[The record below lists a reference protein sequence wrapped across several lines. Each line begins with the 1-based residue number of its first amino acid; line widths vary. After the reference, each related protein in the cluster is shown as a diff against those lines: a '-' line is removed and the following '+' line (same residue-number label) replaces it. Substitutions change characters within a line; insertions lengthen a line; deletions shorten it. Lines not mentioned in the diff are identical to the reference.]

1 VEVSEAVEEPVEVS
15 VFVDVVEGVGVAVRV
30 EVLVGLGVIDG
41 VGEILGVLLS
51 LGHVAPTQH
60 TLPDKD
66 PPLLHSQETQHAPGS
81 HPIYSARRRVFGTEH
96 VPQYT
101 HDADF
106 SQRSLIV
113 VYVYPDG
120 HPHGVLV
127 GVGVAVLEGVV
138 DNDNVLVPLD
148 VLEAVEVVEGVGVA
162 VVVLVEV
169 LVLVPVDV
177 SELVDVVE
185 GLGEADTVFVD
196 VEEGHAGII
205 FG

>member
-1 VEVSEAVEEPVEVS
+1 MVEGEGVAVNVEVLEAVE
-15 VFVDVVEGVGVAVRV
+15 VVEGVGVAVVVLV
-30 EVLVGLGVIDG
+30 EVLVLVAVDVFVVLGVIEG

-60 TLPDKD
+60 TLPDKY

-81 HPIYSARRRVFGTEH
+81 HPIDSARRRVFGTEH

-113 VYVYPDG
+113 LYRYPDG
-120 HPHGVLV
+120 HPQGVLV
-127 GVGVAVLEGVV
+127 GVGVAVLEEVDDNEVV
-138 DNDNVLVPLD
+138 PVD

-162 VVVLVEV
+162 VIVLDEV

-177 SELVDVVE
+177 
-185 GLGEADTVFVD
+185 
-196 VEEGHAGII
+196 
-205 FG
+205 